1 MKMGKIIVVGIIMA
15 FAAFA
20 FAQEGTA
27 PKGGEKG
34 AQAEVKKGETA
45 TKKKSECTMKMACCK
60 SDSTM
65 AGKEN
70 CDKK

>member
-1 MKMGKIIVVGIIMA
+1 
-15 FAAFA
+15 
-20 FAQEGTA
+20 
-27 PKGGEKG
+27 
-34 AQAEVKKGETA
+34 VKKGETA